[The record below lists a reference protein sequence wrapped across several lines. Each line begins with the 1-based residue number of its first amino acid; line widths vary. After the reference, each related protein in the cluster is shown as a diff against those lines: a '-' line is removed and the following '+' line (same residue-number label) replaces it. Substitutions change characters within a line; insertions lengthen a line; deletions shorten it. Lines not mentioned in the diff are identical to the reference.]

1 MFLLLSNSRSLRAPW
16 PTIRKGFG
24 LGGCSSNC
32 CSLLWWSSPPCDP
45 IYIFHGKP
53 AGASWWFA
61 EVNAFIYTHTISV
74 FIPKLERPD
83 KSLDKN
89 HFKIFVN
96 RGRRRWKWHTHFPKL
111 HIRVFAAD
119 AGDGDSHFYWDTDG
133 IPYIVFH
140 WSKRSCTFNSFQF
153 TLQRY
158 PWRMWHNTGHH
169 ILRGILLVPP
179 CLRTIP
185 KPHTSGEWHKLW
197 MIHHCVHRRIWSTQR
212 PTHKYQHQPS
222 YLGNSKACLFWSS
235 LLHLRQFILPS
246 PNRLWGVLNKN
257 IMLHTI
263 CPQ

>member
-61 EVNAFIYTHTISV
+61 EVNAFIYNHTISV

-119 AGDGDSHFYWDTDG
+119 AGEGESPFSWDTDG
-133 IPYIVFH
+133 IPFIVDNAATSIIR
-140 WSKRSCTFNSFQF
+140 SKRKLF
-153 TLQRY
+153 TGNLSPMSITLETAKGMSVSTKLVGVLRLVLTEDS
-158 PWRMWHNTGHH
+158 NKHH
-169 ILRGILLVPP
+169 IYDVTG
-179 CLRTIP
+179 
-185 KPHTSGEWHKLW
+185 
-197 MIHHCVHRRIWSTQR
+197 CVYD
-212 PTHKYQHQPS
+212 P
-222 YLGNSKACLFWSS
+222 
-235 LLHLRQFILPS
+235 
-246 PNRLWGVLNKN
+246 
-257 IMLHTI
+257 
-263 CPQ
+263 